1 MGKKAKARREAIA
14 QPVVAGPPQR
24 EGANLPLLVLSV
36 LGMILSGYLSWTAL
50 NGESVKG
57 CGVGSACDI
66 VLSSPWAKLLGL
78 PTAFWGFMAY
88 TLLAAIALVVRRVD
102 RHWQYA
108 WIVSFF
114 GILYSAYLTIVSMT
128 VLKSAC
134 PYCLT
139 SLVLMTAIFAFVT
152 TQRPDVLVDFSWG
165 KWLTRTTPVA
175 AILILLLHLNYTGVL
190 GPAPASED
198 PLARAL
204 AEHVTQKGA
213 RFYGAQ
219 WCPHCKAQKDLF
231 GVASKRLPYTECSPE
246 GVGTPQAPICQ
257 QMDIKSYPTWIIDG
271 KRYEDVLTMQQLAD
285 LTGFKAPQAPAK

>member
-1 MGKKAKARREAIA
+1 MA
-14 QPVVAGPPQR
+14 
-24 EGANLPLLVLSV
+24 
-36 LGMILSGYLSWTAL
+36 LSGYLSWTAL
-50 NGESVKG
+50 NGDSVKG

-88 TLLAAIALVVRRVD
+88 ALLAAIALFVRRLD

-128 VLKSAC
+128 ILNAAC

-152 TQRPDVLVDFSWG
+152 SQRPDVLVGFSWG

-190 GPAPASED
+190 GPKPTTED

-204 AEHVTQKGA
+204 AEHLTQKGV

-219 WCPHCKAQKDLF
+219 WCPHCAAQKDLF
-231 GVASKRLPYTECSPE
+231 GLAAKRLPYVECSPE
-246 GVGTPQAPICQ
+246 GGQGSPVSPVCKE
-257 QMDIKSYPTWIIDG
+257 MDIKSYPTWIIDG
-271 KRYEDVLTMQQLAD
+271 KRYEAVLTMTQLAD
-285 LTGFKAPQAPAK
+285 MTGFKAPQVPAAPTQ